1 MILLGK
7 ENNTPTNG
15 AVTRIQMSASV
26 PRCSRRAHFSS
37 RHGEWDTPSRIW
49 SHPTTAS
56 PTLRKARL
64 ELEAA
69 EELAALELR
78 DIEIQKELI
87 RQRLQVNLQKLEAA
101 AACRLLFR
109 PESYA
114 NQQDHLRTTT
124 GFFFEATS
132 AEPPVQPAEQA
143 RCTVDPEVLMDVD
156 HMATVA
162 ILDKMATPETT
173 ARIDIVMA
181 SNPQTSTATSCFHS
195 SAVCTR
201 GETTTVIASSP
212 SSSTSTFVSSVTDRD
227 REINRH
233 ETATPCTG
241 PIQKVN
247 ASQRLSFSMEVPGE
261 RPGDPGGTTNYRT
274 TQAPYDLLCH
284 LAAYW
289 QVGILAL
296 LYFYV
301 SSWKSSFSLSFH
313 ILRVSDFFSFVY
325 SHTPV

>member
-15 AVTRIQMSASV
+15 AVTRMFEIESV
-26 PRCSRRAHFSS
+26 PRSSRRAHFPY
-37 RHGEWDTPSRIW
+37 RHGEWDTPSRFW

-87 RQRLQVNLQKLEAA
+87 RRRLQVNLQKLEAA

-124 GFFFEATS
+124 DFFLEATS
-132 AEPPVQPAEQA
+132 AEPAVQSAEQA
-143 RCTVDPEVLMDVD
+143 RCTVDPEVLVVDVD
-156 HMATVA
+156 HMATAA

-173 ARIDIVMA
+173 ACTEIVMA
-181 SNPQTSTATSCFHS
+181 STTQKSTATSSFYS
-195 SAVCTR
+195 SAFCTR
-201 GETTTVIASSP
+201 SETTTVIASSP
-212 SSSTSTFVSSVTDRD
+212 SSLTSTSDSSVTDRD
-227 REINRH
+227 REINKH

-241 PIQKVN
+241 LLKVS
-247 ASQRLSFSMEVPGE
+247 ASQRLSFSIEVPGE
-261 RPGDPGGTTNYRT
+261 RPEDPGGTTNYRT

-284 LAAYW
+284 LAAYS
-289 QVGILAL
+289 G
-296 LYFYV
+296 
-301 SSWKSSFSLSFH
+301 K
-313 ILRVSDFFSFVY
+313 
-325 SHTPV
+325 

>member
-1 MILLGK
+1 
-7 ENNTPTNG
+7 
-15 AVTRIQMSASV
+15 MSASV

-241 PIQKVN
+241 PRVHKN
-247 ASQRLSFSMEVPGE
+247 KSMQHHTLRSGTAEFQVTWLPKLRKGTYLVKNVRARFE
-261 RPGDPGGTTNYRT
+261 YRKTSAAHEKQVIMQEKALACDVRPCTPSESVFLQSTL
-274 TQAPYDLLCH
+274 PLLTMC
-284 LAAYW
+284 
-289 QVGILAL
+289 VC
-296 LYFYV
+296 LY
-301 SSWKSSFSLSFH
+301 
-313 ILRVSDFFSFVY
+313 I
-325 SHTPV
+325 T

>member
-1 MILLGK
+1 MFEI
-7 ENNTPTNG
+7 E
-15 AVTRIQMSASV
+15 SV
-26 PRCSRRAHFSS
+26 PRSSRRAHFPY
-37 RHGEWDTPSRIW
+37 RHGEWDTPSRFW

-101 AACRLLFR
+101 AAACRLLFR

-124 GFFFEATS
+124 DFFKEATS
-132 AEPPVQPAEQA
+132 AEPDVQSAEQA
-143 RCTVDPEVLMDVD
+143 RCTVDPEVLVVDVD
-156 HMATVA
+156 HMATAA
-162 ILDKMATPETT
+162 ILDKMASPETT
-173 ARIDIVMA
+173 HCMHRHRDGLDPADIDRDV
-181 SNPQTSTATSCFHS
+181 QFHS
-195 SAVCTR
+195 SAVGTCS
-201 GETTTVIASSP
+201 ETTTVIVSSP
-212 SSSTSTFVSSVTDRD
+212 SSLTSTSDSSDTDRDRVD

-241 PIQKVN
+241 LQKVN
-247 ASQRLSFSMEVPGE
+247 ARQRLSFSMEVPGE

-296 LYFYV
+296 LYFHV

-313 ILRVSDFFSFVY
+313 ILSDFFPFVY

>member
-1 MILLGK
+1 MF
-7 ENNTPTNG
+7 ETE
-15 AVTRIQMSASV
+15 SV
-26 PRCSRRAHFSS
+26 PTRSSRRAHFPS
-37 RHGEWDTPSRIW
+37 RHGEWDTPSRFW

-56 PTLRKARL
+56 PTLRNARL

-69 EELAALELR
+69 EELAALELLE
-78 DIEIQKELI
+78 IEIQKELI

-101 AACRLLFR
+101 AARRLLFR
-109 PESYA
+109 RESYA
-114 NQQDHLRTTT
+114 SQQDSLRTTT

-132 AEPPVQPAEQA
+132 AKPPVQPAEQA
-143 RCTVDPEVLMDVD
+143 GCTVDPEVLVDVD
-156 HMATVA
+156 HMATAA

-173 ARIDIVMA
+173 ACTDIVMA
-181 SNPQTSTATSCFHS
+181 STTQKSTTTSSFHS
-195 SAVCTR
+195 SAFCTR
-201 GETTTVIASSP
+201 SETTTVIVSSP
-212 SSSTSTFVSSVTDRD
+212 SSLTSTSDSSDTDRD

-241 PIQKVN
+241 LQKVNN

-261 RPGDPGGTTNYRT
+261 RPDDPGGTTNYRT
-274 TQAPYDLLCH
+274 TQAPYHLLCH

-296 LYFYV
+296 LYFHV

-313 ILRVSDFFSFVY
+313 ILSDFFPFVY